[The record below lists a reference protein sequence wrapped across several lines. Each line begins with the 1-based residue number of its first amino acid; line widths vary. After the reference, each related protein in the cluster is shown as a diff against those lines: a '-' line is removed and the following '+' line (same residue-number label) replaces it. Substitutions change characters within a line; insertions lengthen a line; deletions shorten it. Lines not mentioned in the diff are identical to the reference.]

1 MLQLRGRVVKKIP
14 VWMFIVGALALLVAG
29 KVAIDEKKPAAAT
42 RAAGAAAGRGG
53 PTSVQVSVLKSEQLA
68 DKISSVGTILPN
80 ERIDVRTEVSGRV
93 REIRFKEGGR
103 VRKGDLLVK
112 IDDRELAAQL
122 ARAQSELAI
131 AKKENE
137 RQSDL
142 YSQKV
147 SSQREYDTAANN
159 LGVAQAQF
167 DLISVQI
174 NKTSIRAPFDGV
186 VGLRNVSEGEFIT
199 STDLITTLLDDHPVK
214 IDFTVPERYASNV
227 KKDDIVHFTVEGS
240 TRVFDATV
248 YALESIIDPGTRSL
262 GVRATSPNTDGALVP
277 GAFAE
282 VQVLMPERT
291 AVTVPSYAL
300 VPELRGQRVFLYKGG
315 KADAVSV
322 NTGLRT
328 EDRVEITKGLAPG
341 DTLIT
346 SGILQLKPGAPVT
359 IATE

>member
-1 MLQLRGRVVKKIP
+1 MKRLPIWLIVVLVVAI
-14 VWMFIVGALALLVAG
+14 LVAG
-29 KVAIDEKKPAAAT
+29 KLAIDGGKPVSTVRAT
-42 RAAGAAAGRGG
+42 GGG
-53 PTSVQVSVLKSEQLA
+53 PTPVRFVVLRTERLA
-68 DKISSVGTILPN
+68 DRISAVGTILPN
-80 ERIDVRTEVSGRV
+80 ERIDVRTEIPGRV
-93 REIRFKEGGR
+93 REIRFIEGTR
-103 VRKGDLLVK
+103 VRRGDLLVK

-142 YSQKV
+142 YSQRV

-199 STDLITTLLDDHPVK
+199 PTVLITTLLEDHPVK
-214 IDFTVPERYASNV
+214 IDFAVPERFAGSIR
-227 KKDDIVHFTVEGS
+227 KGDTVHFSVEGS
-240 TRVFDATV
+240 SRTFDATV
-248 YALESIIDPGTRSL
+248 YALESIIDPNTRTL

-277 GAFAE
+277 GAFAQIE
-282 VQVLMPERT
+282 VVMPERD
-291 AVTVPSYAL
+291 AVTVPSFAL
-300 VPELRGQRVFLYKGG
+300 VPELRGQRVFVYHHG

-322 NTGLRT
+322 TTGLRK
-328 EDRVEITKGLAPG
+328 EDRVEVTEGLVAG

-346 SGILQLKPGAPVT
+346 SGILQLKPGVPVT
-359 IATE
+359 LTTE